1 MKIRKWVIKCDFE
14 NMSTNS
20 PLGFIL
26 QKDGSFAPDLDDA
39 KKFLFKFMA
48 KLTAKRK
55 RYGKCSIIK
64 TH

>member
-1 MKIRKWVIKCDFE
+1 MKIRKWIIKCDFE

-26 QKDGSFAPDLDDA
+26 QKDGSFAPDLDGA
-39 KKFLFKFMA
+39 KRFLFKFTA
-48 KLTAKRK
+48 KLAAKRK
-55 RYGKCSIIK
+55 RYGKCAIIK